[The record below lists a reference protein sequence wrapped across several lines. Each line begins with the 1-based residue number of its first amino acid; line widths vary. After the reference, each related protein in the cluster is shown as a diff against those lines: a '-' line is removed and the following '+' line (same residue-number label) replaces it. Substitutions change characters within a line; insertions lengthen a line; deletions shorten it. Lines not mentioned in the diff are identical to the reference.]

1 MKEEKIYY
9 VYILSNK
16 HNTTIYTG
24 VTNNIFRR
32 IEEHKS
38 GIGSK
43 FVKRYNILKLV
54 YYEVYSDIRAAIIR
68 EKQIKGGSRQSK
80 ISLIE
85 SYNPDWKDLYDDLLD
100 Q

>member
-1 MKEEKIYY
+1 MQEEKIYY

-38 GIGSK
+38 GIGS
-43 FVKRYNILKLV
+43 
-54 YYEVYSDIRAAIIR
+54 
-68 EKQIKGGSRQSK
+68 
-80 ISLIE
+80 
-85 SYNPDWKDLYDDLLD
+85 
-100 Q
+100 